1 MISIPSK
8 YEQNKELQNRSTLTS
23 FYHLH
28 KKNKKMLTK
37 LKSEKSK
44 ITDLKL
50 GEAFLITKYAAK
62 FMVNEKELLAS

>member
-1 MISIPSK
+1 
-8 YEQNKELQNRSTLTS
+8 
-23 FYHLH
+23 
-28 KKNKKMLTK
+28 MLTK

-62 FMVNEKELLAS
+62 FMVNEKELLASWEKWSDQSHLKLNQVVWFYKLVKLT